1 MEDIINNDDNEKSEI
16 EKLFYVLN
24 IKNEEKIKIEL
35 ERLETEKNNKLLIE
49 KEINN
54 QNKILE
60 LENGK
65 FNILLE
71 LHNNILVVIKEFSL
85 LKSVLQDL
93 INIFTL
99 LLPIIIDNISNDK
112 TKNDEIK
119 RLSEMIV
126 KMGKMTTQIINDNS
140 ETHNKAEHMKLNQ
153 NYSSASINAIN
164 NVEGTY
170 NNNTINNSQD
180 TTNVKNSIELL
191 IENIINEKAD
201 ENKIIESIDK
211 MSKDN
216 IETVVKE
223 LKKNQKDIQNPIIKT
238 FIDKIISYSVGKLF

>member
-1 MEDIINNDDNEKSEI
+1 MEDINNIDNDKSEI
-16 EKLFYVLN
+16 EKLFVLLN
-24 IKNEEKIKIEL
+24 IKNEEKIKIEF
-35 ERLETEKNNKLLIE
+35 ERLEIEKKNKLLIE
-49 KEINN
+49 QEINK
-54 QNKILE
+54 QNKLLE
-60 LENGK
+60 IENGK
-65 FNILLE
+65 FNILLD
-71 LHNNILVVIKEFSL
+71 LHNNMLIVIKEFSL
-85 LKSVLQDL
+85 LKPFLQDI

-99 LLPIIIDNISNDK
+99 LLPLIIDNISNDK

-140 ETHNKAEHMKLNQ
+140 ENNNKAEYMKLNQ
-153 NYSSASINAIN
+153 NYSSANISSIN

-180 TTNVKNSIELL
+180 NTTVKNSVELL
-191 IENIINEKAD
+191 IENIMNEKAD

-211 MSKDN
+211 LSKDN